1 MISREEALALARA
14 WAAGDR
20 PGPPTEVG
28 MHEFD
33 LGYVAWAVP
42 PKPADPARPP
52 VVTGSPRIVIDRE
65 TGELTQWPTLPAP
78 VVAEQYTRER
88 AAADRFPPDVRRVL
102 EEAGW
107 FPGRDV
113 TTAVNHWLERFAGEL
128 AGLPLF
134 PAARAALTE
143 FGGLRLPQFGRNG
156 EPGAGFTSFTSFVH
170 PTRGG
175 VVTDAARIFAEEY
188 YNPVF
193 PLGNNED
200 GPSELVIDAQGRVF
214 MLHWADEFFIGAG
227 VDAALVALIR
237 GSELTPAGD
246 RTW

>member
-20 PGPPTEVG
+20 PGPAPEVG
-28 MHEFD
+28 LHEFD
-33 LGYVAWAVP
+33 LGYVAWPVLPA
-42 PKPADPARPP
+42 PADPSRPP
-52 VVTGSPRIVIDRE
+52 AATGFPRAVIDRE
-65 TGELTQWPTLPAP
+65 TGELTQWPSLPAP
-78 VVAEQYTRER
+78 VIAERYAQQR
-88 AAADRFPPDVRRVL
+88 AVDHRFPPDVRYVL

-107 FPGRDV
+107 FPGREV
-113 TTAVNHWLERFAGEL
+113 TAAVDHWRNRFAGDL
-128 AGLPLF
+128 AGLTFF
-134 PAARAALTE
+134 PVARAALTE

-156 EPGAGFTSFTSFVH
+156 EPEGGFTSYLH

-175 VVTDAARIFAEEY
+175 VATDAARTFAEEY
-188 YNPVF
+188 DNPVF

-214 MLHWADEFFIGAG
+214 MLHWAEEFFVGAG
-227 VDAALVALIR
+227 IDEALVALIR
-237 GSELTPAGD
+237 GTELTPASD